1 MQIQYKEAIDFI
13 QKSDNIYVL
22 CHQSPDGDT
31 LGSAFALVNVLR
43 SMGKK
48 ANALC
53 SDQFPHRY
61 CFLYDGYFK
70 QEFEPQAI
78 IAVDV
83 ADQSLL
89 GKYLAGYKDTVDLC
103 IDHHISN
110 SLYAKK
116 TLLNPKASATC
127 EVLFELFKQM
137 NAPIDYLTAT
147 CLYTGI
153 ATDTGCF
160 KYENTSR
167 EAHIAASNLMDY
179 NIDYA
184 QINRK
189 MFDVKSKG
197 RIKVEQYL
205 SASMEYYLNDKCA
218 IITITQE
225 IIDNSGMEAA
235 EFEGIASLTLQV
247 EGVEVGVTVKQ
258 RDENTYKISM
268 RSSNFVDVSA
278 LCQQFGGGGHIKA
291 AGCQLTGTVDE
302 VKKKIINAVEEAIE
316 KAKGMV

>member
-1 MQIQYKEAIDFI
+1 MEIDYRQAIDFI
-13 QKSDNIYVL
+13 KKSDNIYVL

-61 CFLYDGYFK
+61 NFMYDGYYK
-70 QEFEPQAI
+70 QEFEPKTI

-83 ADQSLL
+83 ADQELL
-89 GKYLAGYKDTVDLC
+89 GKNLNHYRDSIDLC

-110 SLYAKK
+110 TFFAQK
-116 TLLNPKASATC
+116 TLVNPHASATC
-127 EVLFELFKQM
+127 EVLFELFSQM
-137 NAPIDYLTAT
+137 NYKMDQLTAT

-160 KYENTSR
+160 KYENTSQR
-167 EAHIAASNLMDY
+167 SHIAASELMAY
-179 NIDYA
+179 NVDYA

-197 RIKVEQYL
+197 RMKVEQYL
-205 SASMEYYLNDKCA
+205 TSNIEYYLDDKCA
-218 IITITQE
+218 MITITQD

-247 EGVEVGVTVKQ
+247 ECVEVGVTIKQ
-258 RDENTYKISM
+258 REENVFKISM
-268 RSSNFVDVSA
+268 RSSNYVDVSA
-278 LCQQFGGGGHIKA
+278 LCQKFNGGGHIKA
-291 AGCQLTGTVDE
+291 AGCQIIGELED
-302 VKKKIINAVEEAIE
+302 VKKQIIDAIKTAIE
-316 KAKGMV
+316 ESR

>member
-1 MQIQYKEAIDFI
+1 MEIQYEEAIDFI
-13 QKSDNIYVL
+13 KSSDNIYVL

-31 LGSAFALVNVLR
+31 LGSAFAFVNVLR

-61 CFLYDGYFK
+61 CFMYDGYYK
-70 QEFEPQAI
+70 QEFEPHTI
-78 IAVDV
+78 IAVDI
-83 ADQSLL
+83 ADQTLL
-89 GKYLAGYKDTVDLC
+89 GKYLEQYKDKVDLC

-110 SLYAKK
+110 TFYAKK
-116 TLLNPKASATC
+116 TLVNPKASATC
-127 EVLFELFKQM
+127 EVLFELFERMK
-137 NAPIDYLTAT
+137 ASIDTLTAT

-160 KYENTSR
+160 KYENTSKQ
-167 EAHIAASNLMDY
+167 AHITASKLMDY
-179 NIDYA
+179 NVDYA

-197 RIKVEQYL
+197 RLKVEQYL
-205 SASMEYYLNDKCA
+205 SSSMEYYLDDRCA
-218 IITITQE
+218 MITITQE
-225 IIDNSGMEAA
+225 IIDKSGMEAA

-258 RDENTYKISM
+258 REENVYKISM
-268 RSSNFVDVSA
+268 RSSNYVDVSA
-278 LCQQFGGGGHIKA
+278 LCQKFGGGGHIKA
-291 AGCQLTGTVDE
+291 AGCQINGTLDE
-302 VKKKIINAVEEAIE
+302 VKKKIVNAVNQAIEEA
-316 KAKGMV
+316 K